1 MSNKLAVSYNPL
13 MQSSR
18 SIKEEI
24 LIDKNVVIAEL
35 VFRLFG
41 LGLSIILLITM
52 KRTDEC
58 FTIVEY
64 LKAPIP

>member
-1 MSNKLAVSYNPL
+1 

-24 LIDKNVVIAEL
+24 LIDKNVVIPEL
-35 VFRLFG
+35 VFRLIG
-41 LGLSIILLITM
+41 LALSIILLITM